1 MVLWCKLIKEK
12 KEAQKCLLS
21 LSLISFPS
29 LGLTLV
35 VAALKQ
41 LPAVWQTG
49 GNKTI
54 QVKVKAK
61 VMSKFLGCS
70 KFSFRQHFLLRAKD
84 IGNAVIAVRMSKSEC
99 YT

>member
-29 LGLTLV
+29 LGLTL

-70 KFSFRQHFLLRAKD
+70 KFSLRQHFLLRAKD
-84 IGNAVIAVRMSKSEC
+84 IGNAVITVRMSKFEC